1 MKPDFLGAR
10 ASNTGDD
17 FHEWWALR
25 SALKLILP
33 HSELT
38 AVSVEGVNLDK
49 EIGEGVSQWDAVDC
63 GLYFGGTTI
72 EKSAEVK
79 FEQLKYSSA
88 TPNKAWTVSELT
100 SSKSK
105 SKQNS
110 IIKGLAD
117 SFIAVNKLR
126 PDLIK
131 NYKLTISLVSNRP
144 IGLDLEKSLTNKN
157 PLKYEKLRVASSLS
171 KPDFKKFIKLFDY
184 TNCGTGSRFE
194 QEEKAIIEI
203 LNISHSTN
211 RGFVLDMK
219 DRVHRLMLPEGTGKF
234 ITKETILSW
243 MNVSDPRSLFPC
255 PQRLK
260 PVKSLVERSV
270 ATKIFDAMQSGKQY
284 IYIHGEGGCGKTTI
298 LNQIENMLPESST
311 MVIFDCYGAGTYL
324 DSDSYR
330 HRPKDACLQIINELS
345 TSLRLTLLI
354 NDTNNLDC
362 FRALKLR
369 IETASKVLNAQNKNA
384 LLIIVVDAADNSVTA
399 AKNCHPEDVSF
410 IHEFLKLGNLP
421 INVRF
426 LISTRTGR
434 IGSLKLPDKYSPIRI
449 DNFSLDETSIN
460 VNNHY
465 IDVEDSWVEDFHHLS
480 NKNPRVQSYAFDYA
494 KTETGKAIDFLKPN
508 GKCLD
513 QIFEKTFEEACLKE
527 GDSKIIELVCSS
539 LIALPSPVPKVHLA
553 KVLGKTIESINDI
566 VADLPGLRQF
576 DNNLGFLD
584 EDVEYFVREKAKKHQ
599 HKVNLRVAEYLYQI
613 HEDDEYAAIHV
624 AGTLFSSGQGD
635 KVIKLIESQR
645 EPRVIKDQIVR
656 RQVQRQRLML
666 AMKVCTSTGRAAE
679 AIFTLL
685 VGAEAIK
692 TDEAVDKIL
701 IENPDLSVHFAK
713 DTIGRKVLSSP
724 DMYHIHGSFLSHIIA
739 RDAHDKDLIAV
750 REKKPILRAWLN
762 KRSEFLRLKEQKHN
776 RSNDVPWDFEIENIS
791 ALAYSIFITE
801 GISETFN
808 FIMLWTPKCI
818 RFDVSLSLID
828 RLLLLGKYNDVRKA
842 LDHEIIPEYWSAILS
857 IPLALSGHS
866 IDIKRLEV
874 ALCNKTI
881 FKFFALNSIEHYSSD
896 KNSSFKYFEYIIVGC
911 EILVAH
917 NVNIKNIHIT
927 LEAFF
932 PHKWRL
938 LGSIH
943 THNVIR
949 NDLSF
954 RAFSLANG
962 QSEGEITFDNYWLE
976 PEPLEYSSEKEEKK
990 AIEKIEK
997 TKGEIKDQFSKVF
1010 KVYVTRAKIFF
1021 SNKINSNVENDLS
1034 TVIKNCTLD
1043 RYGLPKEHRLTEILH
1058 RLSLTIGALS
1068 ILPEMDKEL
1077 VYRLVKLPLKKGTN
1091 VFSVPHL
1098 ETISFLIKIP
1108 SLQNK
1113 LLGDIYSI
1121 SERVASTKTAAHEKI
1136 DSLLGLSR
1144 ILLFVDE
1151 LESGEVFKLAVEIA
1165 NDVDVDAMHEVSL
1178 FKSLAKNSKLNLS
1191 SEESYEVACS
1201 MANIITEYG
1210 TLLDGY
1216 DHFPWDDGI
1225 SAIASLHMPKA
1236 ISLVGY
1242 WEELQLSSSHE
1253 LLPPLLSTG
1262 LGYGNINTAQAI
1274 SMLNFGNEIEGKLL
1288 NSIASTADQDNINP
1302 LVEEVSRSELLRF
1315 NSSDQ
1320 KNICEKLNNLIPEQ
1334 SERHYWQI
1342 KLNQSISFNAE
1353 NGKHSTDLKV
1363 KNLKGSDK
1371 PPYISNTEIENI
1383 SFESVDDFIEYIASQ
1398 KEIIKKTEN
1407 YIGSEELVKCIVD
1420 GLPPSKKIVFLN
1432 VLIDEKVINYLSYYW
1447 AETLFYCLELWSDSS
1462 RSINAWKNE
1471 NVPTLISK
1479 NLNEFARDVSY
1490 KHQKPLLVKVI
1501 NTLDLDECEISDI
1514 LLKGIEVYSDSLS
1527 ISSLYPLIGL
1537 LSNYSN
1543 GSDFS
1548 GVTLRYIKRV
1558 ECRLNLNKDK
1568 IVDNSLATISVE
1580 NSFAKL
1586 IYSFL
1591 GDVDLRVR
1599 WRAAHS
1605 IRASVRMGDLQL
1617 ITSLTDLYD
1626 QKEMPGYREPNKP
1639 FYWLSARLWLVITF
1653 DRIAT
1658 ECPVAI
1664 SPISNWLIQIATDN
1678 NFPHSLLR
1686 HFAKSCLLKL
1696 ITNGLIDVN
1705 NDELEIIHNINI
1717 SSMKEEKSD
1726 VHVLRGGFNQENK
1739 DRRFRFDSLDT
1750 LRYVYPSAIAC
1761 FAHIEEDQFLTEAE
1775 NWIIDQ
1781 WGKDNEI
1788 WLWDEEPRKTLFNR
1802 ADYGLYSH
1810 SHGAMPTLERQRYH
1824 LEWHAMWCSLGS
1836 LMSNNAL
1843 SKPKYDDG
1851 DYGTLPAFLR
1861 HESLTQPPLWSSDI
1875 RTPPPVEQMFISPP
1889 EIPSNEWVKVI
1900 NEDEFKQVLG
1910 LFNSD
1915 GKLTVDCYFNIV
1927 SENHRSTMRIS
1938 SALVNVETGISLVKA
1953 LQTSDDS
1960 HDYRLPPAK
1969 HDFEI
1974 DDGEYQLIGWLN
1986 DHEGDTRI
1994 DEKDSFSNGIGIIK
2008 MSPADNVITTLGLTQ
2023 NNIAPISWTQ
2033 NKTKKNAFIYEAW
2046 SDLDQYSRKREY
2058 IYGETVY
2065 SDGYRLKASIDTI
2078 KEYLDIVKLDLII
2091 EVEISKREV
2100 KNGNTSYDEK
2110 SKKESRYSRI
2120 YLLRT
2125 TGEIFTAEGCVG
2137 SWAPSGN

>member
-1 MKPDFLGAR
+1 MKADFLGAR

-49 EIGEGVSQWDAVDC
+49 DIGEGVSQWDAVDC
-63 GLYFGGTTI
+63 GLYFGGSTI
-72 EKSAEVK
+72 EKSDKVI

-88 TPNKAWTVSELT
+88 TPKKSWTVSELT

-105 SKQNS
+105 SKNNS

-117 SFIAVNKLR
+117 SFIAVKKLR

-131 NYKLTISLVSNRP
+131 NNQLAICLVSNRP
-144 IGLDLEKSLTNKN
+144 IGLDLEKSLTNKT
-157 PLKYEKLRVASSLS
+157 PLKYEKLRVASSLN
-171 KPDFKKFIKLFDY
+171 KLDFKKFIKLFDY

-203 LNISHSTN
+203 LNISHSTT

-260 PVKSLVERSV
+260 PTQSLVNRSV
-270 ATKIFDAMQSGKQY
+270 ATRIFDSMQSGKQY
-284 IYIHGEGGCGKTTI
+284 LYIHGEGGSGKTTI
-298 LNQIENMLPESST
+298 LNQIEKILPESST

-330 HRPKDACLQIINELS
+330 HRSKDACLQIINEIS
-345 TSLRLTLLI
+345 TRLRLPLLI

-362 FRALKLR
+362 FRALKSRL
-369 IETASKVLNAQNKNA
+369 ETASSVLKAQNKNA
-384 LLIIVVDAADNSVTA
+384 LLVIVVDAADNSVTA
-399 AKNCHPEDVSF
+399 AKNCHPEEISF
-410 IHEFLKLGNLP
+410 IHEFLKLGDLP

-434 IGSLKLPDKYSPIRI
+434 IDTLKLTDKYSPIRI

-460 VNNHY
+460 VKNHY
-465 IDVEDSWVEDFHHLS
+465 IDVEDSWVEDFHQLS

-494 KTETGKAIDFLKPN
+494 KAETGKAINFLKPN
-508 GKCLD
+508 GKCLE
-513 QIFEKTFEEACLKE
+513 QIFEKSFKEACLKE
-527 GDSKIIELVCSS
+527 GDREIIELVCSS

-553 KVLGKTIESINDI
+553 KVLGKSIESINDI
-566 VADLPGLRQF
+566 VADLPGLRHF

-599 HKVNLRVAEYLYQI
+599 HKVNLIVAEYLYQI
-613 HEDDEYAAIHV
+613 HESVEYAAIHI
-624 AGTLFSSGQGD
+624 AGALFSSGQGD
-635 KVIKLIESQR
+635 KVIELIERQK
-645 EPRVIKDQIVR
+645 EPRIIKDQIVR
-656 RQVQRQRLML
+656 RQVQRQRLRL

-692 TDEAVDKIL
+692 TDEAVEKIL
-701 IENPDLSVHFAK
+701 IENPDLSVHFAT
-713 DTIGRKVLSSP
+713 DTIGRKILSSP

-739 RDAHDKDLIAV
+739 RDAHEKDLIAV
-750 REKKPILRAWLN
+750 REKKPILRAWFN
-762 KRSEFLRLKEQKHN
+762 KRREFLELKETKRN
-776 RSNDVPWDFEIENIS
+776 RSNDESWDFEIEDIS

-801 GISETFN
+801 GISETYH
-808 FIMLWTPKCI
+808 FIMSWTPKHI
-818 RFDVSLSLID
+818 RFDVSLSLIE
-828 RLLLLGKYNDVRKA
+828 RLLLLGKYSEVRKA
-842 LDHEIIPEYWSAILS
+842 LDHGIIPEYWSAILS

-881 FKFFALNSIEHYSSD
+881 FKYFDLNNIEHFSGN

-911 EILVAH
+911 EILVAN
-917 NVNIKNIHIT
+917 NVNIKSIHTT

-932 PHKWRL
+932 PQKWRL
-938 LGSIH
+938 LGNIH
-943 THNVIR
+943 THNVIK

-954 RAFSLANG
+954 RAFSLVNFY
-962 QSEGEITFDNYWLE
+962 SESDFTFDDYWLE
-976 PEPLEYSSEKEEKK
+976 PEPLEYSSEKEAKEAINK
-990 AIEKIEK
+990 IEKIKAEK
-997 TKGEIKDQFSKVF
+997 KEQFSTLF
-1010 KVYVTRAKIFF
+1010 TVYVTRAKILL
-1021 SNKINSNVENDLS
+1021 SKTSKSNVENELS
-1034 TVIKNCTLD
+1034 TVIQSCTSD
-1043 RYGLPKEHRLTEILH
+1043 RYGRRKEYRLTDILH

-1068 ILPEMDKEL
+1068 IVPEIDKEL
-1077 VYRLVKLPLKKGTN
+1077 VHRLVKLPFKNGTN
-1091 VFSVPHL
+1091 VFSVSYR
-1098 ETISFLIKIP
+1098 ETISFLLKIP
-1108 SLQNK
+1108 SLQSK
-1113 LLGDIYSI
+1113 VLSDIFSI
-1121 SERVASTKTAAHEKI
+1121 SESIVSTKTAAHEKI

-1144 ILLFVDE
+1144 LLLFVDE
-1151 LESGEVFKLAVEIA
+1151 LESGEMFKLAVDIA
-1165 NDVDVDAMHEVSL
+1165 NDVDVDAMYEVSL
-1178 FKSLAKNSKLNLS
+1178 FKSLAKNSKSNLS
-1191 SEESYEVACS
+1191 SEESYELACS
-1201 MANIITEYG
+1201 MAKIITEYG
-1210 TLLDGY
+1210 TLLEGY
-1216 DHFPWDDGI
+1216 ENFPWDDGI
-1225 SAIASLHMPKA
+1225 SAIAILHMPKA
-1236 ISLVGY
+1236 VSLVGY
-1242 WEELQLSSSHE
+1242 WEELELSTSYE

-1262 LGYGNINTAQAI
+1262 LSSENIGTAQAI
-1274 SMLNFGNEIEGKLL
+1274 SMLNFGNEMEEDLL
-1288 NSIASTADQDNINP
+1288 NSIVITADQDNINS

-1315 NSSDQ
+1315 NLSGRKS
-1320 KNICEKLNNLIPEQ
+1320 ICEAVNKIIPKH
-1334 SERHYWQI
+1334 SERYYWQTQ
-1342 KLNQSISFNAE
+1342 LNQTISFKEKN
-1353 NGKHSTDLKV
+1353 KTDLKETE
-1363 KNLKGSDK
+1363 LKGSDRA
-1371 PPYISNTEIENI
+1371 PYLSNTEID
-1383 SFESVDDFIEYIASQ
+1383 SLLFQSVDSFIGYIDLQ
-1398 KEIIKKTEN
+1398 KERIKKVEN
-1407 YIGSEELVKCIVD
+1407 YITSDELVKTIAY
-1420 GLPPSKKIVFLN
+1420 GLSPSKRLTFLN
-1432 VLIDEKVINYLSYYW
+1432 VLIEEKVISYLSYSW
-1447 AETLFYCLELWSDSS
+1447 AETLFYCLEPWLNTSH
-1462 RSINAWKNE
+1462 SINAWKND
-1471 NVPTLISK
+1471 NLPILISK
-1479 NLNEFARDVSY
+1479 NLNEFARDISY
-1490 KHQKPLLVKVI
+1490 KSQKPLLVKVI
-1501 NTLDLDECEISDI
+1501 NTLELDESEITDV
-1514 LLKGIEVYSDSLS
+1514 LLKGIEKSSDSLP
-1527 ISSLYPLIGL
+1527 ISSLYSLIEL
-1537 LSNYSN
+1537 LSNYCN
-1543 GSDFS
+1543 NSDFS
-1548 GVTLRYIKRV
+1548 SVTLRYVKRV
-1558 ECRLNLNKDK
+1558 EGRLNLKKD
-1568 IVDNSLATISVE
+1568 IVLDNSLATTTVE

-1591 GDVDLRVR
+1591 GDVDLRIR

-1605 IRASVRMGDLQL
+1605 IRASVRMGHFQL

-1626 QKEMPGYREPNKP
+1626 QKEMPGYREANKP

-1653 DRIAT
+1653 DRIAS

-1705 NDELEIIHNINI
+1705 NKELEIIHSINI
-1717 SSMKEEKSD
+1717 SPMKEEKSD
-1726 VHVLRGGFNQENK
+1726 VHVSRGGFNQEHK

-1775 NWIIDQ
+1775 NWIIDK

-1788 WLWDEEPRKTLFNR
+1788 WLWDEEPRKNLFNR

-1836 LMSNNAL
+1836 LMSNHAL

-1875 RTPPPVEQMFISPP
+1875 RTPPPLEQMFIAPP
-1889 EIPSNEWVKVI
+1889 DLPPNEWVKVI
-1900 NEDEFKQVLG
+1900 NEDDFKQVLG
-1910 LFNSD
+1910 LFNADS
-1915 GKLTVDCYFNIV
+1915 KLTVDCYFNIV
-1927 SENHRSTMRIS
+1927 SENHRSTMRVS

-1986 DHEGDTRI
+1986 DNEGDTRI
-1994 DEKDSFSNGIGIIK
+1994 DEKDTFSNGIGIIK
-2008 MSPADNVITTLGLTQ
+2008 MSPADNVISSLGLNR
-2023 NNIAPISWTQ
+2023 NNSAPISWTQ
-2033 NKTKKNAFIYEAW
+2033 KKTEKDAFIYEAW
-2046 SDLDQYSRKREY
+2046 SDLDQYSRKGEY
-2058 IYGETVY
+2058 IYGDTVY
-2065 SDGYRLKASIDTI
+2065 SDGYRLKASIDTL
-2078 KEYLDIVKLDLII
+2078 KEYLEIVKFDLI
-2091 EVEISKREV
+2091 VEIEITKREV
-2100 KNGNTSYDEK
+2100 KNGNTSYDQK

-2120 YLLRT
+2120 YLLRA
-2125 TGEIFTAEGCVG
+2125 TGEIYTAEGCIG
-2137 SWAPSGN
+2137 SWTSSIN

>member
-1 MKPDFLGAR
+1 M
-10 ASNTGDD
+10 
-17 FHEWWALR
+17 
-25 SALKLILP
+25 
-33 HSELT
+33 
-38 AVSVEGVNLDK
+38 
-49 EIGEGVSQWDAVDC
+49 
-63 GLYFGGTTI
+63 
-72 EKSAEVK
+72 
-79 FEQLKYSSA
+79 
-88 TPNKAWTVSELT
+88 
-100 SSKSK
+100 
-105 SKQNS
+105 
-110 IIKGLAD
+110 
-117 SFIAVNKLR
+117 
-126 PDLIK
+126 
-131 NYKLTISLVSNRP
+131 
-144 IGLDLEKSLTNKN
+144 
-157 PLKYEKLRVASSLS
+157 
-171 KPDFKKFIKLFDY
+171 
-184 TNCGTGSRFE
+184 
-194 QEEKAIIEI
+194 
-203 LNISHSTN
+203 
-211 RGFVLDMK
+211 
-219 DRVHRLMLPEGTGKF
+219 
-234 ITKETILSW
+234 
-243 MNVSDPRSLFPC
+243 
-255 PQRLK
+255 LK
-260 PVKSLVERSV
+260 PTQSLVERSV
-270 ATKIFDAMQSGKQY
+270 ATKIFDSMQSGKQY

-298 LNQIENMLPESST
+298 LNQIEKMLPESST

-345 TSLRLTLLI
+345 TSLRLALLI
-354 NDTNNLDC
+354 NETNNLDC
-362 FRALKLR
+362 FRVLKSRL
-369 IETASKVLNAQNKNA
+369 ETASNVLNAQNKNA

-399 AKNCHPEDVSF
+399 AKNCHPVEVSF

-434 IGSLKLPDKYSPIRI
+434 IYSLKLPDKYFPIII
-449 DNFSLDETSIN
+449 DNFSLEETSIN
-460 VNNHY
+460 VKNHY
-465 IDVEDSWVEDFHHLS
+465 INVEDSWVEDFHRLS

-508 GKCLD
+508 GKFLD

-527 GDSKIIELVCSS
+527 GDREIIKLVCSS

-553 KVLGKTIESINDI
+553 KVLGKSIESINDI

-599 HKVNLRVAEYLYQI
+599 NKVNLIVAEYLYKIQ
-613 HEDDEYAAIHV
+613 EDDEYAAIHV

-635 KVIKLIESQR
+635 KVIELIESQK

-713 DTIGRKVLSSP
+713 ETIGRKILSTP
-724 DMYHIHGSFLSHIIA
+724 QVYHMHGSFLSHIIA
-739 RDAHDKDLIAV
+739 RDAHNKDLIAV
-750 REKKPILRAWLN
+750 REKQAILKAWFA
-762 KRSEFLRLKEQKHN
+762 KRREFLNLKKQKYD
-776 RSNDVPWDFEIENIS
+776 RSNDETWDFEIENIA
-791 ALAYSIFITE
+791 ALAYSIFITK
-801 GISETFN
+801 GISETYH
-808 FIMLWTPKCI
+808 FIMSWTPKRI

-828 RLLLLGKYNDVRKA
+828 RLLLLGKYNEVKKA
-842 LDHEIIPEYWSAILS
+842 LDHGIIPEYWSAILS
-857 IPLALSGHS
+857 IPLALSGHP

-881 FKFFALNSIEHYSSD
+881 FKFFDLKSIEHYSSN

-911 EILVAH
+911 EILVAY
-917 NVNIKNIHIT
+917 NVNIKNIHTT

-932 PHKWRL
+932 PQKWRL

-943 THNVIR
+943 THNVIK

-954 RAFSLANG
+954 RAFLLVNG
-962 QSEGEITFDNYWLE
+962 QSEGDITFDNYWLE

-990 AIEKIEK
+990 SIEKIEK

-1010 KVYVTRAKIFF
+1010 KVYVTRAKILF

-1034 TVIKNCTLD
+1034 KEIKNCTLD
-1043 RYGLPKEHRLTEILH
+1043 RFGLPKEHRLTEILH
-1058 RLSLTIGALS
+1058 RLSLTIGTLS

-1077 VYRLVKLPLKKGTN
+1077 LYRLVELHFKKGKN
-1091 VFSVPHL
+1091 VYSVYHL

-1121 SERVASTKTAAHEKI
+1121 SKSIVSTKTVAHKKI
-1136 DSLLGLSR
+1136 ESLLGLSR

-1151 LESGEVFKLAVEIA
+1151 LESGEMFKLAVEIA
-1165 NDVDVDAMHEVSL
+1165 NDVDVDAMYEVSL
-1178 FKSLAKNSKLNLS
+1178 FKSLAKNSKSNLS

-1210 TLLDGY
+1210 TLLEGY
-1216 DHFPWDDGI
+1216 DNFPWEDGI
-1225 SAIASLHMPKA
+1225 SAIATLHMPKA

-1242 WEELQLSSSHE
+1242 WEELELSSSSE
-1253 LLPPLLSTG
+1253 LLPPLLSIG
-1262 LGYGNINTAQAI
+1262 LSSGNIDTAQAI
-1274 SMLNFGNEIEGKLL
+1274 SMLNFGNEMEGDLL
-1288 NSIASTADQDNINP
+1288 NSIVLTAVQDNIKP

-1315 NSSDQ
+1315 NLSGRKS
-1320 KNICEKLNNLIPEQ
+1320 ICEALNKIIPKH
-1334 SERHYWQI
+1334 SERDYWQTQ
-1342 KLNQSISFNAE
+1342 LNQTISFKE
-1353 NGKHSTDLKV
+1353 ESGKNKTDLKENEF
-1363 KNLKGSDK
+1363 KDSDRS
-1371 PPYISNTEIENI
+1371 PYLSNIEIDSI
-1383 SFESVDDFIEYIASQ
+1383 SFESVDNFIGYIDLQ

-1407 YIGSEELVKCIVD
+1407 YITSDALVKCIAY
-1420 GLPPSKKIVFLN
+1420 GLSSSKRIIFLN
-1432 VLIDEKVINYLSYYW
+1432 VLIEEKVISYLSYSW
-1447 AETLFYCLELWSDSS
+1447 AETLFYCLEPWLNTS
-1462 RSINAWKNE
+1462 RSISAWENE
-1471 NVPTLISK
+1471 NLPILISK
-1479 NLNEFARDVSY
+1479 NLNEFARDISY
-1490 KHQKPLLVKVI
+1490 KSQKSLLVKVI
-1501 NTLDLDECEISDI
+1501 NTLELDESEISDV
-1514 LLKGIEVYSDSLS
+1514 LLKGIEKSSDSLS
-1527 ISSLYPLIGL
+1527 IYSLYSLIEL
-1537 LSNYSN
+1537 LSNYCN
-1543 GSDFS
+1543 KSDFS
-1548 GVTLRYIKRV
+1548 GVTLRYIKRI
-1558 ECRLNLNKDK
+1558 EGRLNLKKD
-1568 IVDNSLATISVE
+1568 IVLDNSLATITVE
-1580 NSFAKL
+1580 NSFSKL

-1605 IRASVRMGDLQL
+1605 IKASVRMGNLQL
-1617 ITSLTDLYD
+1617 ITALTDLYD
-1626 QKEMPGYREPNKP
+1626 QKEMPGYREANKP

-1696 ITNGLIDVN
+1696 ITTGLIDVN
-1705 NDELEIIHNINI
+1705 NEELEIIHSINI

-1726 VHVLRGGFNQENK
+1726 VHVSRGGFNQESK
-1739 DRRFRFDSLDT
+1739 DRRFRFDSMET
-1750 LRYVYPSAIAC
+1750 LRYVYPLAIDC

-1788 WLWDEEPRKTLFNR
+1788 WLWDEEPRKNLFNR

-1810 SHGAMPTLERQRYH
+1810 SHGEMPTLERQMYH

-1861 HESLTQPPLWSSDI
+1861 EESLTQPPLWSSDI
-1875 RTPPPVEQMFISPP
+1875 RTPSPLEKMFITPP
-1889 EIPSNEWVKVI
+1889 DIPSNEWVKVI

-1927 SENHRSTMRIS
+1927 SENHRSTMRVS

-1986 DHEGDTRI
+1986 DHKGDTRI
-1994 DEKDSFSNGIGIIK
+1994 DEKDTFSNGIGIIK

-2023 NNIAPISWTQ
+2023 NNTAPISWTK
-2033 NKTKKNAFIYEAW
+2033 NKTEKKSFVYEAW
-2046 SDLDQYSRKREY
+2046 ADLDQYSRKREY

-2065 SDGYRLKASIDTI
+2065 SDGYRLKASIDTLR
-2078 KEYLDIVKLDLII
+2078 EYLDIVKFDLI
-2091 EVEISKREV
+2091 VEIEITKREV
-2100 KNGNTSYDEK
+2100 KNGNTSYDEE

-2125 TGEIFTAEGCVG
+2125 TGEIFTAEGCIG
-2137 SWAPSGN
+2137 PWAPSGN